1 MEQITLEAMNKKIN
15 ELNEKF
21 EKLKEDIEFSRR
33 IRDSWERYDKG
44 NFKNL
49 SKEDF
54 LEELEK
60 W

>member
-1 MEQITLEAMNKKIN
+1 MEQVTLEQMNEKFN

-21 EKLKEDIEFSRR
+21 EKLKEDLEFSRR
-33 IRDSWERYDKG
+33 IRDAWDRYDKG
-44 NFKNL
+44 EFKSL
-49 SKEDF
+49 GKEDF

>member
-1 MEQITLEAMNKKIN
+1 MKQITMEEMNEKFI

-21 EKLKEDIEFSRR
+21 EKLKEDLIFSRR
-33 IRDSWERYDKG
+33 IRDAWERYDKG
-44 NFKNL
+44 KFKSL

-54 LEELEK
+54 LEELER